1 MNSSR
6 FKDVISYNKS

>member
-6 FKDVISYNKS
+6 FGPAACSDI